1 MKLSQDALGR
11 WVLTTADG
19 TAHTGVVA
27 VRAFPIQSPESGV
40 SLMDAQGHELAWVDD
55 LAALP
60 EPNQSLLRQA
70 LQTREFMPE
79 IVSILAVSGFITPC
93 TWSITT
99 DRGDTE
105 LLLKG
110 DEDIRRVAGNTL
122 LITDSHGIHFLIR
135 DLTKLSRDSRRLLD
149 RFM

>member
-1 MKLSQDALGR
+1 MKLSQDAMGR

-55 LAALP
+55 LASLP
-60 EPNQSLLRQA
+60 EPTQSLLRQA

-79 IVSILAVSGFITPC
+79 IVSIRSVSGFITPC
-93 TWSITT
+93 TWFITT

-110 DEDIRRVAGNTL
+110 DEDIRRVAVNTL

-135 DLTKLSRDSRRLLD
+135 DLMQLSRESRKLLD